1 MSGGSWGPR
10 MTRFEMRPGR
20 ALLLDVGLTILHLA
34 EPVEQVYHRMASPYG
49 ITRPPEQ
56 VLSAFAKAMKAP
68 VDGLRYAGDGR
79 SFWRRVVIA
88 STGVDHPE
96 FLERVYL
103 HYGNAFAWRVAPDA
117 RACIRAAKAA
127 GAKVC
132 VVSNWDL
139 RLRGLLTELDLYDL
153 FDEVVVSAEE
163 AVEKPDP
170 EIFHRAFQRL
180 EVLPEHA
187 VHVGD
192 SWDHD
197 VLGARAAGALGWQY
211 GVDVQ
216 SFGELSARLGLQLV
230 KSTDDV

>member
-1 MSGGSWGPR
+1 
-10 MTRFEMRPGR
+10 MTRFEMRAGR

-34 EPVEQVYHRMASPYG
+34 EPVERVYHRMARPYG
-49 ITRPPEQ
+49 ITRPPDQ
-56 VLSAFAKAMKAP
+56 VLTAFAKAMKAP

-79 SFWRRVVIA
+79 GFWKRVVIA

-96 FLERVYL
+96 FIERVYS
-103 HYGNAFAWRVAPDA
+103 HYGNAFAWRVAPGA
-117 RACIRAAKAA
+117 RACILAAKAA
-127 GAKVC
+127 GAKVG

-139 RLRGLLTELDLYDL
+139 RLRGLLIALDLYGL

-163 AVEKPDP
+163 LIEKPDP
-170 EIFHRAFQRL
+170 EIFHRACDRL
-180 EVLPEHA
+180 GVRAEDA

-192 SWDHD
+192 SWEHD

-211 GVDVQ
+211 GTEVR
-216 SFGELSARLGLQLV
+216 SFGELSARLGFQLV